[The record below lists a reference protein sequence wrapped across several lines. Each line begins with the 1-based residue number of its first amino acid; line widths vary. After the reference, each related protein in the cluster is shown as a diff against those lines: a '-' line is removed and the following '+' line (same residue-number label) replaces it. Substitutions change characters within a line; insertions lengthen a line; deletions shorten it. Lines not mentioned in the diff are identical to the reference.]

1 MADIATD
8 LRGTRHAM
16 GLSQATV
23 ASAAGISRSYVGRLE
38 RNEVAAPNLDHL
50 ASTAAA
56 LGLRLRFALYPDGEP
71 VRDRVQLRILELLR
85 ARIHPSI
92 AWRTE
97 VPLPIP
103 GDRRAWDAVAMADDG
118 WTGLEAIS
126 RLGAVDATLRSVNQK
141 QRDDPR
147 VARVILAIADTT
159 RNRAALRAAIA
170 SVRAEYPLDTRT
182 VLAAFGAGRSPPL
195 SGIVLVRI
203 PGSREEA
210 RREPR

>member
-56 LGLRLRFALYPDGEP
+56 LGLRLQFALYPDGEP